1 MPEAASP
8 WDIPRSWEP
17 ALRAAAE
24 GGVLLLVGDTNS
36 GKSTLAAVLADAAL
50 RAGRR
55 VAVVDADVGQSSI
68 GPPACVS
75 MALLTDPV
83 VSLEELAP
91 GRLEFVG
98 APTPVG
104 HLLPAV
110 AGAGVLAEAARRS
123 GAETLIVDTTGLIE
137 GPVARALKGAKVQLL
152 QPDYVVALQ
161 RDDEAE
167 HLLAPYRG
175 RARPQVLRLRPSRRV
190 KERSRE
196 QRTTRRKE
204 LFARYFASGREAEV
218 AWEQVPMEGTMWTT
232 GRMLPGHLR
241 AHVEEVLGVEVLHAE
256 SSSEGLFAIAAGPA
270 DTGAA
275 RELRETY
282 GGSVRAVEAAL
293 FRNLLVG
300 LLGERGETLA
310 LGILE
315 GVDYRARRLHLF
327 TPLREVAAGRGLRL
341 GTIQLGRDGT
351 QLAWLEPGDLG

>member
-17 ALRAAAE
+17 ALRVAAE
-24 GGVLLLVGDTNS
+24 GGVLLLVGDTDS

-75 MALLTDPV
+75 MALLSDPV
-83 VSLEELAP
+83 TSLEELPPA
-91 GRLEFVG
+91 RLEFVG

-104 HLLPAV
+104 HLLPAL

-123 GAETLIVDTTGLIE
+123 GADTLIVDTTGLIE

-161 RDDEAE
+161 REDEAE
-167 HLLAPYRG
+167 SLLAPYRG

-190 KERSRE
+190 KVRSRD
-196 QRTTRRKE
+196 QRTARRKE
-204 LFARYFASGREAEV
+204 LFARYFASGRQAEV

-232 GRMLPGHLR
+232 GQALPGHLR
-241 AHVEEVLGVEVLHAE
+241 GHVEEVLGVEVLHAE
-256 SSSEGLFAIAAGPA
+256 SDSEGLFAITAGPA
-270 DTGAA
+270 DRGAA
-275 RELRETY
+275 RELKETY
-282 GGSVRAVEAAL
+282 GGSVRVVEAAL

-300 LLGERGETLA
+300 VLGERGETLA
-310 LGILE
+310 LGVLE
-315 GVDYRARRLHLF
+315 GADYRARRLHLF
-327 TPLREVAAGRGLRL
+327 TPLADMAVGRGLRL
-341 GTIQLGRDGT
+341 GTIQLARDGT

>member
-1 MPEAASP
+1 MAEAGSP

-24 GGVLLLVGDTNS
+24 GGVLLLVGDTDS

-55 VAVVDADVGQSSI
+55 AAVIDADLGQSSI

-75 MALLTDPV
+75 MALLSAPV
-83 VSLEELAP
+83 ASLEELPPA
-91 GRLEFVG
+91 RLEFVG

-104 HLLPAV
+104 HLLPAL
-110 AGAGVLAEAARRS
+110 AGAGVVAEAARRS
-123 GAETLIVDTTGLIE
+123 GAGTLIVDTTGLIE

-161 RDDEAE
+161 REEEAE
-167 HLLAPYRG
+167 HLLSPYRG

-196 QRTTRRKE
+196 QRTARRKE

-232 GRMLPGHLR
+232 GRTLPGHLR
-241 AHVEEVLGVEVLHAE
+241 AHAEEVLGVEVLHAE
-256 SSSEGLFAIAAGPA
+256 SDSEGLFAIAAGPA
-270 DTGAA
+270 EAGAA
-275 RELRETY
+275 RALKETY
-282 GGSVRAVEAAL
+282 RGSVRVVEAAL
-293 FRNLLVG
+293 FENLLVG
-300 LLGERGETLA
+300 LLGGRGETLG

-327 TPLREVAAGRGLRL
+327 TPFQEVAAGRGLRL
-341 GTIQLGRDGT
+341 GAIQLGRDGT